1 MFNTSRNV
9 VQVVAKRTATSASE
23 MGKIHRVSKIGNREV
38 VGFGMNGKP
47 EYVDH
52 VAFPFPA
59 IKFRELTSEDKALEE
74 KAKGDWK
81 LLTTAEK
88 KRLYRINYCQTFA
101 EMQAPTG
108 LWKST
113 VGFGLMAVS
122 AGVWLYMLVEYIR
135 SQDPKP
141 ETLSVER
148 QKAQL
153 RRILDLQMNPI
164 DGISSKILRSCA
176 FCRSTESVSGFGS

>member
-23 MGKIHRVSKIGNREV
+23 MGRIHRVSKIGNREV

-59 IKFRELTSEDKALEE
+59 IKFRELTPEDKALEE

-164 DGISSKILRSCA
+164 DGISSKWDYEKNMWKKDAEKL
-176 FCRSTESVSGFGS
+176 EKGE